1 MKIILKNI
9 NLLNPG
15 QGINEKGTDI
25 LISDGKISKIGNI
38 TGKDSG
44 DAKVYDFTG
53 KYVVPGLFDMHV
65 HMREPGRED
74 EETVQTGCDSAA
86 NGGFTGVACMPNTE
100 PAIDSAEVVTLIKEK
115 SANHL
120 VDVYPVG
127 AATVGRKGEII
138 SPMAELVEAGAVAF
152 SDDGCAIKTSA
163 MLRRSLE
170 YSGMYGVP
178 VIEHCEDESLT
189 GGAMNEGINSTIL
202 GLPPVPSV
210 SEDIIVSRDLL
221 MAEYTGGKIHIAH
234 ISTRKSVEMVRD
246 ARKKGIKVT
255 AEVTPHHFTLTD
267 DAVKTYDTNV
277 KMSPPLRTQSDVEAV
292 HKGLKDGTIDCIA
305 SDHAP
310 HSPEEKETE
319 FEFAPNGILGLETQV
334 GLAFSE
340 LYAKKVLTLEQLVEK
355 MAINPR
361 KILNIPVPEF
371 KEGETANLTILDPD
385 VVWTVDISKFK
396 SKSHNSPFDKRLM
409 TGKAIGVI
417 NNGKMYLADTGIYSN
432 I

>member
-9 NLLNPG
+9 NLLNPD
-15 QGINEKGTDI
+15 QGLNEKGTDL
-25 LISDGKISKIGNI
+25 LITDGKISKIGKI
-38 TGKDSG
+38 SEAG
-44 DAKVYDFTG
+44 DAKVYDLTG

-65 HMREPGRED
+65 HLREPGRED
-74 EETVQTGCDSAA
+74 EETVVTGCNAAA
-86 NGGFTGVACMPNTE
+86 NGGFTGIACMPNTE

-115 SANHL
+115 AINHL
-120 VDVYPVG
+120 VDVHPIG
-127 AATVGRKGEII
+127 AATLGRKGEII
-138 SPMAELVEAGAVAF
+138 SPMAELVEAGAVGF
-152 SDDGCAIKTSA
+152 SDDGVAIKTSA

-170 YSGMYGVP
+170 YSGMFNTP

-210 SEDIIVSRDLL
+210 SEDIIVSRDIL

-234 ISTRKSVEMVRD
+234 ISTKKSVEMVRE
-246 ARKKGIKVT
+246 AKKKGIKVT

-277 KMSPPLRTQSDVEAV
+277 KMSPPLRTQSDVEAI

-310 HSPEEKETE
+310 HSPEEKEAE
-319 FEFAPNGILGLETQV
+319 FEFAPNGILGLETEV
-334 GLAFSE
+334 GLALSE
-340 LYAKKVLTLEQLVEK
+340 LYAKRILSLEQLVEK

-361 KILNIPVPEF
+361 RILNIPVPKFE
-371 KEGETANLTILDPD
+371 EGETANLTILDVD
-385 VVWTVDISKFK
+385 TVWTVNINRFK

-409 TGKAIGVI
+409 TGKAVGVI
-417 NNGKMYLADTGIYSN
+417 NNGKMYLTESGSFEKI
-432 I
+432 